1 MRPAVRILAAL
12 ALPAALAA
20 RPARANVTGNVE
32 VQTQTTQSSVA
43 PGAGTTQST
52 LLMESLALHYA
63 GLPFG
68 PDVAIATA
76 GGGFSNVTGW
86 GSGMQL
92 RGRVFSFDGSV
103 GFLPRRAV
111 PLRLYA
117 GGSIEDG
124 ATGVLASR
132 GPGPSVLYG
141 GALNLEPSRWLPGL
155 RLDASEGR
163 SSRPGHDAMSDV
175 QRRVVAS
182 GFGNV
187 GGQRVNMALRL
198 DDDHRDL
205 AGDQSVRSATLD
217 VSSPRH
223 QTTFL
228 YSETHRSLAVEQ
240 TLPPTGLPALPP
252 PSGITSDRLLSGTS
266 DQRWSPALSTQLAG
280 RLSDAGADG
289 ASGRVGDAR
298 AAVIWVPVR
307 ATSQLTLS
315 ANGSAGF
322 AQTTTPPR
330 LVNTDAGPQLAPE
343 VDVAGASWGAGT
355 RAALSRPFGPLSAGI
370 AVGASANGFSTT
382 SCRRPGAAPG
392 SGDCGFGS
400 DGVTRQL
407 DATGSLALPPS
418 TRFSGTLEHTVARAV
433 APIGRGGDRLEN
445 HSRATGR
452 LPVGD
457 WSAFTATLAYDDG
470 FRELYDID
478 SGRAAGVHE
487 QAVTGSLGLSTHL
500 GRVALSTEAR
510 HSRGAV
516 VTGSSIFVAG
526 GATQVR
532 SMTSGYATASWSPLR
547 DLALQAQ
554 VLGSRADLTRSP
566 GITSAGANA
575 ALVWRL
581 GRMNASVQYQGARVQ
596 YDGQPPTLQQ
606 SIRTLLSRPFE
617 LWR

>member
-1 MRPAVRILAAL
+1 MRPAVRLLAAL
-12 ALPAALAA
+12 PLLAA
-20 RPARANVTGNVE
+20 PSARANVTGNVE
-32 VQTQTTQSSVA
+32 VQSQTTQNQGA
-43 PGAGTTQST
+43 PGAGATQST

-76 GGGFSNVTGW
+76 GGAFSNVTGW
-86 GSGMQL
+86 GSGLQL
-92 RGRVFSFDGSV
+92 QGRVFSFDGSV

-111 PLRLYA
+111 PLRLYG

-141 GALNLEPSRWLPGL
+141 AALNLEPSHWLPGL

-182 GFGNV
+182 GFGTV
-187 GGQRVNMALRL
+187 AGQRVNLAVRL

-205 AGDQSVRSATLD
+205 AGNESVRTATLD
-217 VSSPRH
+217 LSSPRH

-228 YSETHRSLAVEQ
+228 LSETRRSLAVEAI
-240 TLPPTGLPALPP
+240 LPPGGLPALPP

-266 DQRWSPALSTQLAG
+266 DQRWSQVFSTQLAG

-289 ASGRVGDAR
+289 ASGRLGDGR
-298 AAVIWVPVR
+298 AAVTWIPLR
-307 ATSQLTLS
+307 TTNQLTLS

-322 AQTTTPPR
+322 ARTTTPRR
-330 LVNTDAGPQLAPE
+330 LVNGASGPEVAPE

-355 RAALSRPFGPLSAGI
+355 RAAFGRPLGPLSAGL
-370 AVGASANGFSTT
+370 AVGASVNAFSTT
-382 SCRRPGAAPG
+382 SCDRPGAAPG
-392 SGDCGFGS
+392 SGECGFGN
-400 DGVTRQL
+400 DGLTRQL
-407 DATGSLALPPS
+407 DATGSLALLPAG
-418 TRFSGTLEHTVARAV
+418 RVSGTLEYTIARAV

-445 HSRATGR
+445 HARATGR
-452 LPVGD
+452 LPAGESSSV
-457 WSAFTATLAYDDG
+457 SAGLSYDDG
-470 FRELYDID
+470 FRELLDIE

-500 GRVALSTEAR
+500 GRVALSTEVR
-510 HSRGAV
+510 HSRGSV

-532 SMTSGYATASWSPLR
+532 SMTSGYGTASWSPFR

-554 VLGSRADLTRSP
+554 VLGSRADLTRAP

-581 GRMNASVQYQGARVQ
+581 GRMNASLQYQGARVQ
-596 YDGQPPTLQQ
+596 YDGSPPTLQQ
-606 SIRTLLSRPFE
+606 SIRTVLSRPFE